1 MVANRG
7 ALSGLAVPPHPAG
20 SLLLHSRLTA
30 TANMPKPNDGGC
42 FLRPLS
48 MPTLSLG
55 GFTSCRGFFRLV
67 AASCRQAMV
76 GPLCRYAA
84 PRLRIARPIVQ
95 TCLECASPK
104 HIHLACPTLSLSRSL
119 ILSGLFSLD
128 PPRLLKLA
136 IRLVKAHSFV
146 DHGQGHKAMSLRS
159 IFKRRAISPATQ
171 VRDRRRSMP
180 TPSRIDRRRTAE
192 TKKRRRSEASI
203 LRGRPVPCRPAAFR
217 PPRLLRDG
225 SNSDFQLGQ
234 R

>member
-119 ILSGLFSLD
+119 ILSGLFSLE

-136 IRLVKAHSFV
+136 VRLVKAHSLWIMDKGTRQCRFV
-146 DHGQGHKAMSLRS
+146 RYLNVERY
-159 IFKRRAISPATQ
+159 R
-171 VRDRRRSMP
+171 
-180 TPSRIDRRRTAE
+180 
-192 TKKRRRSEASI
+192 
-203 LRGRPVPCRPAAFR
+203 
-217 PPRLLRDG
+217 RLLRCATDEDRCRHLQELIADEQQKQKNAG
-225 SNSDFQLGQ
+225 DPKHPY
-234 R
+234 